1 MKWGQDFPGLT
12 IPRNLVAAGKML
24 SCLVL
29 ICAALS
35 FSTTVRAQ
43 TVTQYTISEPGGSN
57 DIVGARTCGTGTGG
71 TGGSP
76 LVKNFSVG
84 TNFTVADVDLGFL
97 ASHAYR
103 TDIQVILQSP
113 AGTRAIL
120 VVGTTSGGNNNLNV
134 RLSDEFSPAVNSGTH
149 GNDSLTPTPN
159 PPTTSY
165 ERQYAP
171 NNPLSVFDG
180 QNSIGTW
187 RMEIC
192 DMYPAADD
200 GNFLRADLWL
210 TSAPTNF
217 ADLSLAKTVSNATP
231 ANGANVTYT
240 LSLTNSAASNQTA
253 AATVNDMLPLGVTFV
268 SASGYGTYDSGTGIW
283 TVPSIAP
290 GQTRAISITV
300 NVTAT
305 SGATVTNTA
314 EVASSNRADPDSSPN
329 NGVTGEDD
337 YASRSFTV
345 SGSRTAGIPPSLT
358 SVCPVSNLILFDWN
372 GKAWVGGS
380 TNNSYTVAG
389 IGSINFNISNTGGTY
404 DDGSPAVNSNNYGS
418 LASTEQSLYQNLQ
431 FTNQTQT
438 ATTLLTLPTAVPGLQ
453 FTVFDIDYAN
463 NDFSDK
469 LTVVGRFNGATVYP
483 TLTNGVA
490 NYVTG
495 NVAIGDAG
503 SNSNSA
509 NGNVVVTFTSP
520 VDQVEIIYGNHTTA
534 PADPDGQAISI
545 HDINF
550 CRPATTMSVTKI
562 SSIIS
567 DPVNGTTNPK
577 RIPGAIVQYCIL
589 ISNSGSASAASIVA
603 TDSLA
608 GAFTYTPGTMRSGSN
623 CGSAATVEDD
633 NATGGDESD
642 PYGASLAGTTLTAT
656 AATLGPASSFAL
668 TFRVTID

>member
-12 IPRNLVAAGKML
+12 IPRNLVAVGKML

-29 ICAALS
+29 LCAALS

-84 TNFTVADVDLGFL
+84 TNFTVSDVDLGFL

-171 NNPLSVFDG
+171 NNPMSVFDG

-329 NGVTGEDD
+329 NGITGEDD

-358 SVCPVSNLILFDWN
+358 SVCPVSNQILFDWN

-404 DDGSPAVNSNNYGS
+404 DDGS
-418 LASTEQSLYQNLQ
+418 
-431 FTNQTQT
+431 
-438 ATTLLTLPTAVPGLQ
+438 
-453 FTVFDIDYAN
+453 
-463 NDFSDK
+463 
-469 LTVVGRFNGATVYP
+469 
-483 TLTNGVA
+483 
-490 NYVTG
+490 
-495 NVAIGDAG
+495 
-503 SNSNSA
+503 
-509 NGNVVVTFTSP
+509 
-520 VDQVEIIYGNHTTA
+520 
-534 PADPDGQAISI
+534 
-545 HDINF
+545 
-550 CRPATTMSVTKI
+550 
-562 SSIIS
+562 
-567 DPVNGTTNPK
+567 
-577 RIPGAIVQYCIL
+577 
-589 ISNSGSASAASIVA
+589 
-603 TDSLA
+603 
-608 GAFTYTPGTMRSGSN
+608 
-623 CGSAATVEDD
+623 
-633 NATGGDESD
+633 
-642 PYGASLAGTTLTAT
+642 
-656 AATLGPASSFAL
+656 
-668 TFRVTID
+668 

>member
-314 EVASSNRADPDSSPN
+314 EVASSNRTDPDSSPN
-329 NGVTGEDD
+329 NGITGEDD

-358 SVCPVSNLILFDWN
+358 SVCPVSNQILFDWN

>member
-290 GQTRAISITV
+290 GQTRALSITV

-329 NGVTGEDD
+329 NGITGEDD
-337 YASRSFTV
+337 YAGLLCEPRWV
-345 SGSRTAGIPPSLT
+345 EEVGE
-358 SVCPVSNLILFDWN
+358 NL
-372 GKAWVGGS
+372 
-380 TNNSYTVAG
+380 Y
-389 IGSINFNISNTGGTY
+389 
-404 DDGSPAVNSNNYGS
+404 
-418 LASTEQSLYQNLQ
+418 
-431 FTNQTQT
+431 
-438 ATTLLTLPTAVPGLQ
+438 
-453 FTVFDIDYAN
+453 
-463 NDFSDK
+463 
-469 LTVVGRFNGATVYP
+469 VVGVSFP
-483 TLTNGVA
+483 
-490 NYVTG
+490 
-495 NVAIGDAG
+495 
-503 SNSNSA
+503 S
-509 NGNVVVTFTSP
+509 
-520 VDQVEIIYGNHTTA
+520 
-534 PADPDGQAISI
+534 GQEGL
-545 HDINF
+545 
-550 CRPATTMSVTKI
+550 
-562 SSIIS
+562 S
-567 DPVNGTTNPK
+567 DLK
-577 RIPGAIVQYCIL
+577 R
-589 ISNSGSASAASIVA
+589 
-603 TDSLA
+603 SLL
-608 GAFTYTPGTMRSGSN
+608 SEN
-623 CGSAATVEDD
+623 D
-633 NATGGDESD
+633 
-642 PYGASLAGTTLTAT
+642 
-656 AATLGPASSFAL
+656 
-668 TFRVTID
+668 

>member
-1 MKWGQDFPGLT
+1 MKWGQNFPGLT
-12 IPRNLVAAGKML
+12 IPRNLVAVGKML

-29 ICAALS
+29 ICLALIYPS
-35 FSTTVRAQ
+35 AVRAQ

-120 VVGTTSGGNNNLNV
+120 VVGSTAGGNNHLNV
-134 RLSDEFSPAVNSGTH
+134 RLSDESSPAVNSGGH
-149 GNDSLTPTPN
+149 GSDNLTPTPN
-159 PPTTSY
+159 PPTVAY
-165 ERQYAP
+165 QRQFSP

-192 DMYPAADD
+192 DMFPSADD

-210 TSAPTNF
+210 TSTPTNF
-217 ADLSLAKTVSNATP
+217 ADLSLTKTVSNATP
-231 ANGANVTYT
+231 ANGANITYT
-240 LSLTNSAASNQTA
+240 LSLNNSSASNQTA
-253 AATVNDMLPLGVTFV
+253 AATINDLLPLGVTFV
-268 SASGYGTYDSGTGIW
+268 SASGYGTYNSGTGIW

-290 GQTRAISITV
+290 GQTRAINIVV

-305 SGATVTNTA
+305 SGATVTNNA
-314 EVASSNRADPDSSPN
+314 EVASSDRVDPDSTPN
-329 NGVTGEDD
+329 NGITGEDD
-337 YASRSFTV
+337 YASRAFTV

-358 SVCPVSNLILFDWN
+358 SVCPVSNQILFDWN

-380 TNNSYTVAG
+380 TNNSYTVSG
-389 IGSINFNISNTGGTY
+389 IGSINFEITNTGGTY
-404 DDGSPAVNSNNYGS
+404 DDGSPAVNNNNYGS
-418 LASTEQSLYQNLQ
+418 LANTEQSLYENLQ
-431 FTNQTQT
+431 FTTQSQT
-438 ATTLLTLPTAVPGLQ
+438 ATTRLTLPTAVPGLQ
-453 FTVFDIDYAN
+453 FTVFDVDYAN
-463 NDFSDK
+463 NDFADK
-469 LTVVGRFNGATVYP
+469 LTVVGSFNGSTVLP

-520 VDQVEIIYGNHTTA
+520 VDRVDIIYGNHTTA

-550 CRPATTMSVTKI
+550 CRPVTTMSVTKI
-562 SSIIS
+562 SSLIS

-603 TDSLA
+603 TDSLT

-633 NATGGDESD
+633 NATGADEGD
-642 PYGASLAGTTLTAT
+642 PYGASLAGTTITAT
-656 AATLGPASSFAL
+656 AATLGPASTFAL

>member
-358 SVCPVSNLILFDWN
+358 SVCPVSNQILFDWN

-550 CRPATTMSVTKI
+550 CGPATTMSVTKI